1 MLTHVCR
8 PDFQRAPRGKRIR
21 GSVIAS
27 DLFDVRS
34 PHGFDVVSPPI
45 GWAQA
50 ATLIDERELL
60 VVADAMLTSFD
71 RYPGRRFGGPLASGA
86 ELKDMAER
94 WVGRRG
100 AKALRR
106 SAERARAGS
115 ESPGE
120 SRTRF
125 VMLEA
130 GFPEPVPKH
139 WVQLEEDRRARTD
152 LAYPELR
159 IAIEYQGE
167 YHFSPE
173 QVIDDM
179 ERIRELRLR
188 GWIVILVTRR
198 DIRNP
203 VAFLAELRAALASRG
218 A

>member
-1 MLTHVCR
+1 
-8 PDFQRAPRGKRIR
+8 
-21 GSVIAS
+21 
-27 DLFDVRS
+27 
-34 PHGFDVVSPPI
+34 
-45 GWAQA
+45 
-50 ATLIDERELL
+50 
-60 VVADAMLTSFD
+60 
-71 RYPGRRFGGPLASGA
+71 
-86 ELKDMAER
+86 
-94 WVGRRG
+94 
-100 AKALRR
+100 
-106 SAERARAGS
+106 
-115 ESPGE
+115 
-120 SRTRF
+120 
-125 VMLEA
+125 
-130 GFPEPVPKH
+130 
-139 WVQLEEDRRARTD
+139 VQLEEDRRARTD